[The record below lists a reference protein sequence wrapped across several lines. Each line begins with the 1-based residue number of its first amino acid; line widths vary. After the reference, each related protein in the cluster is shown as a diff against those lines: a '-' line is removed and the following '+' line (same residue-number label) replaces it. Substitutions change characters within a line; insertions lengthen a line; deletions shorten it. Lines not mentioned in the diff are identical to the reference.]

1 MGLWFEQLEKLQ
13 CHLLRPGRLGKSRS
27 VEGNTKISDLTMT
40 AVRCQ
45 SETKVDVLSEQ
56 SDVLSRV
63 YVRNSRSD
71 WDYSVNLESKMRK
84 C

>member
-27 VEGNTKISDLTMT
+27 VEGDTKISDLTMT

-56 SDVLSRV
+56 SDVC
-63 YVRNSRSD
+63 Y
-71 WDYSVNLESKMRK
+71 LEFMSGIPGQIGTTV
-84 C
+84 